1 MCQDY
6 QSSVGADEALAG
18 HIESPELE
26 AGLAVGALRVTHHQ
40 PGQWHGVSEVEILL
54 YYILYIY
61 NIYYMLNVYIINIVT
76 KR

>member
-1 MCQDY
+1 MKNDKYVVCQDY

-54 YYILYIY
+54 LLYI
-61 NIYYMLNVYIINIVT
+61 IHL
-76 KR
+76 

>member
-1 MCQDY
+1 MCQGY

-26 AGLAVGALRVTHHQ
+26 AGLAVGTLRVTHHQ
-40 PGQWHGVSEVEILL
+40 PGQRHGVSEVEILL

-61 NIYYMLNVYIINIVT
+61 NILYEYIINIVT